1 MFSWKDL
8 LIVGLELLAI
18 ATLVKSTFAQSRS
31 PIVMFCGPSQASTL
45 LSKAMLKGLS
55 LRAPK
60 FLKKSC
66 PPEFFNPSCSLK
78 VRNSKTLAF
87 CFGSNGFHDN
97 MWKVCTSER
106 FEDVLNLAREN
117 GFMFAKENFGNGFQL
132 QYLNQNN
139 FTTFIAF
146 RSAKHTFPTPG
157 SKWYLDIW
165 KSLMRTSRKDLLQL
179 PSGSSLVL
187 LRDHATKLISN
198 NPYGFQRECIAHFLH
213 FWQLLA
219 VALKDMIPVIN
230 IDRLL
235 LVKTRAD
242 ALNELQDAGVCSLD
256 GLEEGRCEVFAAAV
270 FNFSKKPVH
279 LHTGVHF
286 QHEFSTS
293 ELFKRRESEYQRKT
307 KCDEVLQQLMS
318 FCKLYIRDCSSI
330 LEIYTDGETNF
341 RPKKGQ

>member
-179 PSGSSLVL
+179 PSGTAVLFWRFTQTAKPILGLKKVSDVCALEIDSSPASMTRRGYHSSLCACPPGSPHR
-187 LRDHATKLISN
+187 RD
-198 NPYGFQRECIAHFLH
+198 Y
-213 FWQLLA
+213 
-219 VALKDMIPVIN
+219 
-230 IDRLL
+230 
-235 LVKTRAD
+235 
-242 ALNELQDAGVCSLD
+242 
-256 GLEEGRCEVFAAAV
+256 
-270 FNFSKKPVH
+270 
-279 LHTGVHF
+279 
-286 QHEFSTS
+286 
-293 ELFKRRESEYQRKT
+293 
-307 KCDEVLQQLMS
+307 
-318 FCKLYIRDCSSI
+318 
-330 LEIYTDGETNF
+330 
-341 RPKKGQ
+341 